1 MPDLIN
7 IKKLS
12 METLTVEQLQ
22 ENFDE
27 IFESVEK
34 DKKSYY
40 ITDENGDKF
49 ILMPYSDNDYYKEY
63 FQNNNE
69 AP

>member
-1 MPDLIN
+1 
-7 IKKLS
+7 

-27 IFESVEK
+27 IFESVENE
-34 DKKSYY
+34 KKSYY
-40 ITDENGDKF
+40 IIDDDNNKLV
-49 ILMPYSDNDYYKEY
+49 LMPYSDYDYYKKY
-63 FQNNNE
+63 FEHNE

>member
-1 MPDLIN
+1 MPDFIN

-27 IFESVEK
+27 ILETVENE
-34 DKKSYY
+34 KKSYY
-40 ITDENGDKF
+40 ITDDDGERYV
-49 ILMPYSDNDYYKEY
+49 LMPYSDYDYYQQY
-63 FQNNNE
+63 FEENNE